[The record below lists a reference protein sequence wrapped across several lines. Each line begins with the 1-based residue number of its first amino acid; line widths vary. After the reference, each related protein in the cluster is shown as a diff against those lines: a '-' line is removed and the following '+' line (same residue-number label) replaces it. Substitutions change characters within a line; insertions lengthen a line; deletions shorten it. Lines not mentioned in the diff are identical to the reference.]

1 VGADRDGGAV
11 RRGPGRAAAC
21 AALGAVLLAGCA
33 SMPDSGNLRDVASTP
48 RQDTQVRV
56 FAMPP
61 RDDAMP
67 AEIVQGFL
75 EALTS
80 DDQHYD
86 TARKYLTADAAHKW
100 KPERSTTVLENGP
113 SIELAHVAAG
123 RENADSLTYSLT
135 GASVATVDGQQAYS
149 PATKDYSKPVH
160 LVRDSKSSQWRI
172 DGLPQGIVMAKSD
185 FQRNYMSVNKY
196 YFASDSLSDG
206 RPAAV
211 ADPVYVRER
220 VDPMTQV
227 VRSLLKGPTNWLG
240 PVVRSSFPSGTALRK
255 GVASLTP
262 DDQNR
267 LTVPLDVKPK
277 KAGAARC
284 AEMATQIL
292 FTLQNLTPT
301 VDTVELEAAD
311 GTSLCTL
318 GENRAESVAAHG
330 AAKRPEYVYFL
341 DDKHRLVR
349 VPADNSVTTP
359 EPVPG
364 ALGEGVKPL
373 GSVAVSLDEHTAAGV
388 TTDGKSMYVASV
400 ASGGS
405 LGQPVLV
412 SEATTADDGLT
423 TPSWDSRGDLWTAD
437 RDPAGPRLVLLE
449 QGAGRPLE
457 VRTPKLDGRIAAVR
471 VAADG
476 IRIAL
481 VVEKDGKGSLLVG
494 RIQRTV
500 TKGGTPPDVAVFDL
514 RSVAPGLEDVTA
526 MSWAGDS
533 RLVVVGNE
541 DGGLLQMRYAQVD
554 GSVPEG
560 QAPAALTG
568 VKEIAASE
576 DDRMPLVAYS
586 EDGIVRLPSGAQ
598 WQKLVKA
605 GSGPVYPG

>member
-1 VGADRDGGAV
+1 VGADRDGGAA
-11 RRGPGRAAAC
+11 RRGPGRAAAW

-33 SMPDSGNLRDVASTP
+33 SMPDGGDLRDVASTP

-86 TARKYLTADAAHKW
+86 TARKYLTDDAAHKW
-100 KPERSTTVLENGP
+100 RPERSTTVLENGP
-113 SIELAHVAAG
+113 SIELAHVTTG

-135 GASVATVDGQQAYS
+135 GTSVATVDGQQAYS
-149 PATKDYSKPVH
+149 PAAGDYSKPVH
-160 LVRDSKSSQWRI
+160 LVRDSKSGQWRI
-172 DGLPQGIVMAKSD
+172 DGLPQGIVMARSD
-185 FQRNYMSVNKY
+185 FQRNYLSVDKY
-196 YFASDSLSDG
+196 YFASGNPSDG
-206 RPAAV
+206 QPAAV

-240 PVVRSSFPSGTALRK
+240 PVVRSSFPAGTALRK
-255 GVASLTP
+255 GVVSLTP

-277 KAGAARC
+277 KVGTGEC

-330 AAKRPEYVYFL
+330 AAKHPEYVYFL

-349 VPADNSVTTP
+349 VPADSGATTP

-373 GSVAVSLDEHTAAGV
+373 GSVAVSRDEHTAAGV
-388 TTDGKSMYVASV
+388 TTDGRSMYVASV

-412 SEATTADDGLT
+412 SGATAAADGLT
-423 TPSWDSRGDLWTAD
+423 TPSWDSRGDLWVAD
-437 RDPAGPRLVLLE
+437 RNPADPRLVVLE
-449 QGAGRPLE
+449 QAAGQPLE

-476 IRIAL
+476 TRIAL
-481 VVEKDGKGSLLVG
+481 VVEKDGRRSLLVG

-500 TKGGTPPDVAVFDL
+500 TKDGTPPDVAVRDL
-514 RSVAPGLEDVTA
+514 RSVAPGLEDVRA

-533 RLVVVGNE
+533 RLVMVGNE
-541 DGGLLQMRYAQVD
+541 QGGLQQMRYVQVD

-576 DDRMPLVAYS
+576 DDRTPLVAYS
-586 EDGIVRLPSGAQ
+586 EDGIVRLPAGAQ